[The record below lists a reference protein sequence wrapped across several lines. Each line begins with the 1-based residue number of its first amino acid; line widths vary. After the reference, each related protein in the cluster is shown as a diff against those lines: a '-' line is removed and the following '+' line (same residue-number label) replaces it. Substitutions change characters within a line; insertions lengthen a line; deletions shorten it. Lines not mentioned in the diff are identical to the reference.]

1 MIDEMKE
8 NEQQADSVAVDVQTG
23 ERSDEQQAP
32 TFEIVEHTDG
42 RRYIRADQ
50 LHDYK
55 AHRDNEY
62 KTIQSELDNI
72 LSEIDAIDGINNVEE
87 RQAEMQKLIDQF
99 GEDYD
104 MTAVTDFENEA
115 EFNEMMAYITA
126 TYQSSFGNPS
136 AGFGAAKAAEP
147 ANSYKNQYERGVAAA
162 REIYE
167 KRGR

>member
-1 MIDEMKE
+1 MTDEQTTD
-8 NEQQADSVAVDVQTG
+8 NITVDMNTG
-23 ERSDEQQAP
+23 ERSDDVP
-32 TFEIVEHTDG
+32 SFEIVEDRG
-42 RRYIRADQ
+42 VKYIAADKVEEYRQ
-50 LHDYK
+50 HK
-55 AHRDNEY
+55 AA
-62 KTIQSELDNI
+62 ELAAMQT
-72 LSEIDAIDGINNVEE
+72 EIDDTLNSIAEIDRINAIEE

-136 AGFGAAKAAEP
+136 AGFGAAKQAEP
-147 ANSYKNQYERGVAAA
+147 ANSYKNQYERGAAAA
-162 REIYE
+162 REIFQ

>member
-8 NEQQADSVAVDVQTG
+8 NEQQADSVGVTVDVETG
-23 ERSDEQQAP
+23 ERSDNVP
-32 TFEIVEHTDG
+32 SFEIVEHEG
-42 RRYIRADQ
+42 VKYVAANQAD
-50 LHDYK
+50 LYK
-55 AHRDNEY
+55 AA
-62 KTIQSELDNI
+62 KSEELAAMQT
-72 LSEIDAIDGINNVEE
+72 EIDDILNSIAEIDRINAVYE
-87 RQAEMQKLIDQF
+87 RKAEMQKLIDQY

-136 AGFGAAKAAEP
+136 AGFGAAKQAEP
-147 ANSYKNQYERGVAAA
+147 ANSYKNQYERGAAAA
-162 REIYE
+162 REIFQ